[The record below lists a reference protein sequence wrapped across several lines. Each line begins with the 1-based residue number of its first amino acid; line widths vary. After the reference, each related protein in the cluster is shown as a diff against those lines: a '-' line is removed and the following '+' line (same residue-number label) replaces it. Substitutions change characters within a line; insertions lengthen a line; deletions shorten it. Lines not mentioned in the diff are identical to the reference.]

1 MGNPYKPR
9 KRIVEEAVVEETA
22 VETPETEETVSD
34 EAPETVETVSDEV
47 PEGTIKEVLDWVGE
61 DADKAVEA
69 LTAEEAG
76 ERRKTLIKSL
86 EEIIEG
92 A

>member
-9 KRIVEEAVVEETA
+9 KRNVEEAVVEETA
-22 VETPETEETVSD
+22 VETPETE
-34 EAPETVETVSDEV
+34 ETVSDEV

>member
-9 KRIVEEAVVEETA
+9 KRNTEEAVVEETV
-22 VETPETEETVSD
+22 VETPETEETASN
-34 EAPETVETVSDEV
+34 EV
-47 PEGTIKEVLDWVGE
+47 PDGTIKEVLDWVGE
-61 DADKAVEA
+61 DVDRAVEA

>member
-9 KRIVEEAVVEETA
+9 KKSTEEAVVEETV
-22 VETPETEETVSD
+22 VETPKAEEIDSN
-34 EAPETVETVSDEV
+34 EV

-61 DADKAVEA
+61 DVDRAVEA
-69 LTAEEAG
+69 LSAEESG
-76 ERRKTLIKSL
+76 ERRKTLVKSL

>member
-9 KRIVEEAVVEETA
+9 KRNTEEAVVEETV
-22 VETPETEETVSD
+22 VETPETEETPSN
-34 EAPETVETVSDEV
+34 EV
-47 PEGTIKEVLDWVGE
+47 PDGTIKEVLDWVGE
-61 DADKAVEA
+61 DADRAVEA

-76 ERRKTLIKSL
+76 ERRKTLIKAL

>member
-22 VETPETEETVSD
+22 VETPETVETVSD
-34 EAPETVETVSDEV
+34 EA

-76 ERRKTLIKSL
+76 ERRKTLIKAL

>member
-9 KRIVEEAVVEETA
+9 KRNNEEAVVEETV
-22 VETPETEETVSD
+22 VETPKTEETASN
-34 EAPETVETVSDEV
+34 EV

-61 DADKAVEA
+61 DADRAVEA
-69 LTAEEAG
+69 LSAEESG

-92 A
+92 V